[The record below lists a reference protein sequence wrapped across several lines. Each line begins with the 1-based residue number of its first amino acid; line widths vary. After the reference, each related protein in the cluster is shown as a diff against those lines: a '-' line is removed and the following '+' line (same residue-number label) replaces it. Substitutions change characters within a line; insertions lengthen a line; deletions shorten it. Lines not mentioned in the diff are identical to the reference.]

1 MRVIKKHI
9 EIIPNWIL
17 DISIIAT
24 VSIGLII
31 IYNYYID
38 IRTRSQYNFDEL
50 NMSPPVIKTEDT
62 SLSSNGS
69 ISDSG
74 SLCVGADCCKPATK
88 TEPGSVWNEET
99 QKCIN
104 EPILPLLPDGD
115 AFNTMNSIKPVEAF
129 EYNDYSPYK

>member
-1 MRVIKKHI
+1 MRSK
-9 EIIPNWIL
+9 
-17 DISIIAT
+17 
-24 VSIGLII
+24 
-31 IYNYYID
+31 
-38 IRTRSQYNFDEL
+38 YNFDEINL
-50 NMSPPVIKTEDT
+50 NPPVIKTEEP
-62 SLSSNGS
+62 SSSSNGLLN
-69 ISDSG
+69 DSG

-88 TEPGSVWNEET
+88 TEPGSVWDEET